1 MQAVIPDINIEV
13 VLPEE
18 EWKSRQTDHESKVD
32 NLVGQYLIERS
43 QHKKNPVM
51 DFLFQYYAFRP
62 SMLKRWSP
70 GFGTALEFSDVE
82 TLPDFEELKISDNKA
97 WIDMDLFPERRIRSA
112 TWILEMLKNTQNS
125 RPSFGCFGMHEWAMV
140 YKAEKPRHDHVPLR
154 MEPDEL
160 AEFVESRPLL
170 CTHFDAFRFFTKPA
184 QPMNRFELSRET
196 FSESEQPGCIHSN
209 MDLYKWAFKLYP
221 WVSSDLILE
230 AFELALEARTID
242 MKASPYDLQDH
253 GLEPIK
259 IETEEGRKK
268 YKALQEAIFEKGKPI
283 REKIIVKLEK
293 LLHSTEIFYSETI
306 QGLAKGEKAIREGNI
321 ISHSD
326 AKKSLS
332 KWLK

>member
-1 MQAVIPDINIEV
+1 
-13 VLPEE
+13 
-18 EWKSRQTDHESKVD
+18 
-32 NLVGQYLIERS
+32 
-43 QHKKNPVM
+43 
-51 DFLFQYYAFRP
+51 
-62 SMLKRWSP
+62 
-70 GFGTALEFSDVE
+70 
-82 TLPDFEELKISDNKA
+82 
-97 WIDMDLFPERRIRSA
+97 
-112 TWILEMLKNTQNS
+112 
-125 RPSFGCFGMHEWAMV
+125 
-140 YKAEKPRHDHVPLR
+140 
-154 MEPDEL
+154 
-160 AEFVESRPLL
+160 
-170 CTHFDAFRFFTKPA
+170 
-184 QPMNRFELSRET
+184 MNRFELSRET
-196 FSESEQPGCIHSN
+196 FSETEQPGCIHSN

-242 MKASPYDLQDH
+242 MKASPYDLKDH

-259 IETEEGRKK
+259 IETEEGRKE

-293 LLHSTEIFYSETI
+293 LLHSTEIFYSETM